1 MVKRVFVI
9 NCTPIICRGYAT
21 ILSTEP
27 DLELVFATS
36 TASKALETM
45 EEHRPDVVVLEL
57 RLPGMSGLEFIKR
70 ASSQFPHVR
79 LLVASACDETLL
91 GPRVFEAG
99 AHGYVEIRQPTD
111 VLVEAIRTV
120 LRTGRYASANLQRF
134 RHHSSSPMDGRGS
147 YLHQLS
153 DRELEVFERI
163 GRGMTTREIADELF
177 ISIKTVQTHRGN
189 AMEKLGS
196 TSVTDFTRLAALA
209 VHGIPWDREA
219 KSDSE
224 VPETSER

>member
-1 MVKRVFVI
+1 
-9 NCTPIICRGYAT
+9 
-21 ILSTEP
+21 
-27 DLELVFATS
+27 
-36 TASKALETM
+36 
-45 EEHRPDVVVLEL
+45 
-57 RLPGMSGLEFIKR
+57 
-70 ASSQFPHVR
+70 
-79 LLVASACDETLL
+79 
-91 GPRVFEAG
+91 
-99 AHGYVEIRQPTD
+99 
-111 VLVEAIRTV
+111 
-120 LRTGRYASANLQRF
+120 
-134 RHHSSSPMDGRGS
+134 MDGRGS